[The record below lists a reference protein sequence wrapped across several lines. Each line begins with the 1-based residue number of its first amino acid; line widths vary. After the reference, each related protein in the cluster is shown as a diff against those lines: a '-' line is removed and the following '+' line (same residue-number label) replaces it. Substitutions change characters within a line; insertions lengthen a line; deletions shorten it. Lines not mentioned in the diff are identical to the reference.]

1 MNGLF
6 LLNNGS
12 INAKVIIL
20 KTISNEAIQNVVKN
34 NLKKGM
40 YCAETTVI
48 AITETQGIES
58 KLLTKAAT
66 AFCSGMSGTCG
77 TCGALTGGT
86 MGLSALLGRDE
97 PDGSVEPAYQ
107 ATHQLITEFEQT
119 FGSKN
124 CHELLGCDLGTV
136 EGQTRF
142 MEDKL
147 HQRCV
152 TYISKSTEIANR
164 ILNTLNKT
172 NNPE

>member
-1 MNGLF
+1 
-6 LLNNGS
+6 
-12 INAKVIIL
+12 VIIL
-20 KTISNEAIQNVVKN
+20 KNVDNNEIQTIVEK

-48 AITETQGIES
+48 AITETQGLES

-77 TCGALTGGT
+77 NCGALTGGI

-97 PDGSVEPAYQ
+97 PHESVDQAYE
-107 ATHQLITEFEQT
+107 ATNRLVTEFEKT

-124 CHELLGCDLGTV
+124 CHELLGCDLGTS

-142 MEDKL
+142 MEEKL
-147 HQRCV
+147 YQRCV
-152 TYISKSTEIANR
+152 AYISKSAEIANN
-164 ILNTLNKT
+164 ILVENK
-172 NNPE
+172 

>member
-1 MNGLF
+1 M
-6 LLNNGS
+6 
-12 INAKVIIL
+12 IL
-20 KTISNEAIQNVVKN
+20 KNINNNEIQTVVKN

-48 AITETQGIES
+48 AITETQGVES

-77 TCGALTGGT
+77 TCGALTGGI
-86 MGLSALLGRDE
+86 MGLSALLGRDD
-97 PDGSVEPAYQ
+97 PNDSVEDAYQ
-107 ATHQLITEFEQT
+107 ATTRLVHEFENA

-124 CHELLGCDLGTV
+124 CHELLGCDLGTS

-142 MEDKL
+142 MADKL

-152 TYISKSTEIANR
+152 TYISKSAEIANT
-164 ILNTLNKT
+164 ILTDNKSR
-172 NNPE
+172 